1 MKRYIGV
8 ITRMLLIFIVAIS
21 ILIGSTVIMN
31 ALYTRAGLDLALG
44 QINNEATIID
54 SYAFQQLQFI
64 VGAINIV
71 VVIIAIILITNQV
84 SKFYNLNKNKNK
96 KEEKEN
102 EKDC

>member
-8 ITRMLLIFIVAIS
+8 IIRMLLIFIVASS
-21 ILIGSTVIMN
+21 ILIGSTVIMS

-54 SYAFQQLQFI
+54 SYAFQQLQLI

-71 VVIIAIILITNQV
+71 VVIVAIILITNQV

>member
-8 ITRMLLIFIVAIS
+8 IIRILLIFIVVSS
-21 ILIGSTVIMN
+21 ILIGSTMIMN

-54 SYAFQQLQFI
+54 SYAFQQLQLIIGAVNIFTII
-64 VGAINIV
+64 VAV
-71 VVIIAIILITNQV
+71 ALIANQIL
-84 SKFYNLNKNKNK
+84 KFYNLNKKKNK